1 MIRYGLALG
10 MSPSE
15 ARARLSPADVVELL
29 AFERLEGPVGAARG
43 DLQAGVVSATVVNAN
58 PYRAKDA
65 RPVSPDEF
73 VPDWDGSRRERR
85 ERSSLEAWRALGRRL
100 KERREGKGD

>member
-1 MIRYGLALG
+1 

-15 ARARLSPADVVELL
+15 ARRRLTLADVRELL
-29 AFERLEGPVGAARG
+29 ALERLEGPIGAVRG
-43 DLQAGVVSATVVNAN
+43 DLQAGVVAATTVNAN

-65 RPVSPDEF
+65 KPVSPDEF

-85 ERSSLEAWRALGRRL
+85 ERGSLEAWRALGRRL
-100 KERREGKGD
+100 KERREKKGD

>member
-10 MSPSE
+10 RTPSE
-15 ARARLSPADVVELL
+15 ARATLSPADVAELI

-43 DLQAGVVSATVVNAN
+43 DLQAGVVAATVVNAN

-65 RPVSPDEF
+65 RPVTPDEF
-73 VPDWDGSRRERR
+73 VPDWDGTRKERR
-85 ERSSLEAWRALGRRL
+85 GRSSLEAWRALGRRL
-100 KERREGKGD
+100 KEQRDKKGG

>member
-58 PYRAKDA
+58 PYRGKDA
-65 RPVSPDEF
+65 KPVSPDEF
-73 VPDWDGSRRERR
+73 VPDWDGSRRERK
-85 ERSSLEAWRALGRRL
+85 ERGSLEAWRALGRRL